1 MPRFPQ
7 EKGYLFYMK
16 FFIYKLREL
25 NKGKG
30 ADMLRYFRSLWGLLV
45 FVVLWHVWIVFGD
58 IPLWLMPGPLD
69 VINSLIEDSEMLLSH
84 GGYTL
89 VAALS
94 GFFLALF
101 MGIVLA
107 LIINYWPILGK
118 EIYPLLVLSQTIP
131 IITVAPLIIIWFGYG
146 LLPKILVVA
155 LVCFFPITVS
165 LQSGMD
171 SIDAELVDLMW
182 VMGASRSQIIFMAR
196 LPAAMPSFFSG
207 LKISAT
213 YCVMAAVIGEW
224 LGASSGL
231 GVILTRASHSF
242 QTGRAFA
249 AITAVVLLSLLM
261 VLIVELAARI
271 IIPWHYQRTK

>member
-1 MPRFPQ
+1 
-7 EKGYLFYMK
+7 
-16 FFIYKLREL
+16 
-25 NKGKG
+25 
-30 ADMLRYFRSLWGLLV
+30 MLRYFRSFGGLLA
-45 FVVLWHVWIVFGD
+45 FIAFWQIWITFGD

-69 VINSLIEDSEMLLSH
+69 VLTSLFEDFGLLLSH

-94 GFFLALF
+94 GFALALVLG
-101 MGIVLA
+101 MILA
-107 LIINYWPILGK
+107 LAMNYWPILGK

-155 LVCFFPITVS
+155 LVCIFPITVS
-165 LQSGMD
+165 LLSGMD
-171 SIDAELVDLMW
+171 SIDIELVDLMR
-182 VMGASRSQIIFMAR
+182 VMGASRRQIIVMAK

-224 LGASSGL
+224 LGASYGL
-231 GVILTRASHSF
+231 GVILTRASHSY

-249 AITAVVLLSLLM
+249 AITAVVLLSLLL
-261 VLIVELAARI
+261 VLIVELSARI
-271 IIPWHYQRTK
+271 TIPWHYQRTK